1 MRFCRQIVAISPY
14 NTFVRAS
21 FSRSRFGWTF
31 PFVRH
36 ENLRVRGYESS
47 PAICLRSYGSLFLP
61 SRSDRRSDLSS
72 TRRDRDP
79 ARTQDVGRKEEMKHP
94 PTTVMAGD
102 QPKSKARKKKRRK
115 FAWKI
120 VDFAPC
126 SKECGGGKPIIN
138 RARCNIIRYPPLP
151 FPRAVSGIGRI
162 LPTISYYI
170 YIFFSLKNCQ
180 RLYLAEINKVASH

>member
-1 MRFCRQIVAISPY
+1 MPFPDRNSAKPFNSAVSLRFALCATMARESTRYHRAIRLSEGAFHAARLSVRIPPMDFLLCATRESMR
-14 NTFVRAS
+14 
-21 FSRSRFGWTF
+21 
-31 PFVRH
+31 
-36 ENLRVRGYESS
+36 RVRGPSRA
-47 PAICLRSYGSLFLP
+47 PLFVFVHTAPFSLPLP

-120 VDFAPC
+120 LDFAPC

-138 RARCNIIRYPPLP
+138 RARHNIMRYTP
-151 FPRAVSGIGRI
+151 
-162 LPTISYYI
+162 
-170 YIFFSLKNCQ
+170 
-180 RLYLAEINKVASH
+180 

>member
-1 MRFCRQIVAISPY
+1 MQRSRVSSRAMRFV
-14 NTFVRAS
+14 FVRIACS
-21 FSRSRFGWTF
+21 
-31 PFVRH
+31 
-36 ENLRVRGYESS
+36 
-47 PAICLRSYGSLFLP
+47 LP
-61 SRSDRRSDLSS
+61 SRSDRRGDISS

-79 ARTQDVGRKEEMKHP
+79 PRAHDVGRKEEMKYP

-138 RARCNIIRYPPLP
+138 RA
-151 FPRAVSGIGRI
+151 S
-162 LPTISYYI
+162 
-170 YIFFSLKNCQ
+170 
-180 RLYLAEINKVASH
+180 